1 MEDLY
6 TEDTNVLELKKI
18 NFDISKKKIK
28 IKSNINKKINGLLIC
43 YAPWCTHC
51 VLTKEMWIKLS
62 DLFKSKFNFFSLNTY
77 NFNDKNQMLVKDLN
91 LKVYPTYKCIDSEG
105 NISDY
110 TDGKTED
117 EFIKYIMNN
126 LVI

>member
-18 NFDISKKKIK
+18 NFDISKKYIK
-28 IKSNINKKINGLLIC
+28 IKSNINKNINGLLIC

-62 DLFKSKFNFFSLNTY
+62 ELFKSKFNFFS
-77 NFNDKNQMLVKDLN
+77 
-91 LKVYPTYKCIDSEG
+91 
-105 NISDY
+105 
-110 TDGKTED
+110 
-117 EFIKYIMNN
+117 
-126 LVI
+126 